1 MEQPSAPPATP
12 VPLQERLVAL
22 DLMRG
27 IGVLGIL
34 LANVTAFAH
43 VDLAYYWP
51 GALPDGGNVADR
63 WIWLAQ
69 FVAVDGKF
77 RGLFTLLFG
86 AGLLLFVE
94 RAEKRMAGH
103 ARAVRLQVRR
113 LALLALIGLV
123 HFGLLFHGDILFTYA
138 CGGLGALF
146 FLRLPAERLLA
157 IGLIWAL
164 LGAGLQAMA
173 FLAPALAETGHQP
186 AATGVAEYFAAFWQE
201 QVDEA
206 AAQAVVMAQGSY
218 ADVLR
223 YRLAEQ
229 AGLLVFYVQLAF
241 YETIPLILIGM
252 ALFRSGSFAGNTAA
266 DSNALVSRKAAGV
279 LVAAGL
285 AGNLAAGLWVMGQG
299 FSPYVTQFA
308 FFGLG
313 PLANIPLLL
322 GGAILL
328 AEWAARPREGWLA
341 ERLTLAGRMALSN
354 YVGIS
359 LVMMLV
365 FQGWAGGL
373 FGTMHRAELLLV
385 VLLGWALMFGFSR
398 IWLARFRQGPLEW
411 LWRCGTYGR
420 IFANRLPG

>member
-1 MEQPSAPPATP
+1 MDKPEAIQPAPVA
-12 VPLQERLVAL
+12 VQDRILAL

-34 LANVTAFAH
+34 LANVTAFGH

-51 GALPDGGNVADR
+51 GALPGGGNAGDR

-94 RAEKRMAGH
+94 RAEERVAGDG
-103 ARAVRLQVRR
+103 AAVRLQVRR
-113 LALLALIGLV
+113 LVLLALIGIA
-123 HFGLLFHGDILFTYA
+123 HFVLLFRGDILFSYA
-138 CGGLGALF
+138 CGGLGALL

-157 IGLIWAL
+157 LGVIWAV
-164 LGAGLQAMA
+164 LGAAFQALA
-173 FLAPALAETGHQP
+173 FLTPALVEAGVSQATGHVTQYY
-186 AATGVAEYFAAFWQE
+186 AGFWQE
-201 QVDEA
+201 QLTEA
-206 AAQAVVMAQGSY
+206 ARQAAIMGQGSY
-218 ADVLR
+218 GDVLR
-223 YRLAEQ
+223 YRLTEES
-229 AGLLVFYVQLAF
+229 GLLVYYAQLAVF
-241 YETIPLILIGM
+241 ETIPLILIGM
-252 ALFRSGSFAGNTAA
+252 GLYRAGAMGQRCAEEAA
-266 DSNALVSRKAAGV
+266 PIISRKAATGLV
-279 LVAAGL
+279 LAGL
-285 AGNLAAGLWVMGQG
+285 LGNLAAGLWVMGKE

-313 PLANIPLLL
+313 PLSNIPLLL
-322 GGAILL
+322 GGTVLL
-328 AEWAARPREGWLA
+328 AKWAARPCEGWLA

-385 VLLGWALMFGFSR
+385 VLLGWALMLAFSR
-398 IWLARFRQGPLEW
+398 VWLGRFRQGPLEW

-420 IFANRLPG
+420 VFPNRLRM

>member
-1 MEQPSAPPATP
+1 MEQPFAPPATP
-12 VPLQERLVAL
+12 VPKEERLVAL

-34 LANVTAFAH
+34 LANVAAFGH

-51 GALPDGGNVADR
+51 GALPGGGNAGDR

-94 RAEKRMAGH
+94 RASERTGDDGA
-103 ARAVRLQVRR
+103 AVRLQMRR
-113 LALLALIGLV
+113 LGLLALIGIA
-123 HFGLLFHGDILFTYA
+123 HFALLFRGDILFSYA
-138 CGGLGALF
+138 CGGLGALL

-157 IGLIWAL
+157 LGMIWAV
-164 LGAGLQAMA
+164 LGAAFQALA
-173 FLAPALAETGHQP
+173 FLTPALVEASASQAAGH
-186 AATGVAEYFAAFWQE
+186 VSEYYAAFWQE
-201 QVDEA
+201 QLTEA
-206 AAQAVVMAQGSY
+206 VRQAAIMGQGSY
-218 ADVLR
+218 GDVLR
-223 YRLAEQ
+223 YRLTEE
-229 AGLLVFYVQLAF
+229 AGLLVYYAQLAVF
-241 YETIPLILIGM
+241 ETIPLILIGM
-252 ALFRSGSFAGNTAA
+252 GLYRAGAMGQPRKVGAA
-266 DSNALVSRKAAGV
+266 PIISRRAASV
-279 LVAAGL
+279 LVLAGL
-285 AGNLAAGLWVMGQG
+285 LGNLAAGLWVMGQE

-313 PLANIPLLL
+313 PMANIPLLL
-322 GGAILL
+322 GGTVLL

-354 YVGIS
+354 YVGTS

-385 VLLGWALMFGFSR
+385 VLMGWALMLAFSR
-398 IWLARFRQGPLEW
+398 IWLGRFRQGPLEW

-420 IFANRLPG
+420 VFPNRLRL